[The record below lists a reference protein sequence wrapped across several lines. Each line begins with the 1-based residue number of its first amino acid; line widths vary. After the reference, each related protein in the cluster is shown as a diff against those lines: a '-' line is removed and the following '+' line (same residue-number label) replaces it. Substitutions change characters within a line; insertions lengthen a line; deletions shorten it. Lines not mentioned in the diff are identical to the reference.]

1 MLQPSFS
8 STITDLFGD
17 RGRAWLEALP
27 DLLADCERRWSVK
40 ILPPFDLSYN
50 YVAPALRADGT
61 GAVFKAGVPDPA
73 LTDEMTALGL
83 WEGHGIAELL
93 DCDPDRGVMLLERLE
108 PGLPLA
114 TVEADEEA
122 TRIFTR
128 VARQLWR
135 PAPAVHHFE
144 TPQTWA
150 RGLGRL
156 RRRFG
161 GGTGPLPDRLVETA
175 EALYAGLLSSA
186 AEPVL
191 LHGDL
196 HHWNILSA
204 QRQPWLAIDPKGI
217 VGEPC
222 YEVGAWLRNPLPG
235 LFDWPDLPRVFARR
249 VEILVSELGF
259 DRERVVGWGL
269 AQAVLSAWWS
279 IEDHGGGWEEAARV
293 AGILSG
299 LLP

>member
-1 MLQPSFS
+1 MFPAAFS
-8 STITDLFGD
+8 RTITDLFGD

-27 DLLADCERRWSVK
+27 DLIADCERHWSVK

-50 YVAPALRADGT
+50 YVAPAIRADGT
-61 GAVFKAGVPDPA
+61 GAVFKAGVPDGA

-83 WEGHGIAELL
+83 WDGHGIVQLL
-93 DCDPDRGVMLLERLE
+93 ECDPDRGVMLLERLE
-108 PGLPLA
+108 PGRPLA
-114 TVEADEEA
+114 SVEDDEEA
-122 TRIFTR
+122 TRIFAQ

-135 PAPAVHHFE
+135 PAPAVHHLE

-156 RRRFG
+156 RQRFDG
-161 GGTGPLPDRLVETA
+161 GAGPLPGQLVEKA
-175 EALYAGLLSSA
+175 EALYAELLSSE

-204 QRQPWLAIDPKGI
+204 RRRPWLAIDPKGI

-235 LFDWPDLPRVFARR
+235 LLDWPDLPRVFARR
-249 VEILVSELGF
+249 VDILVAELGF
-259 DRERVVGWGL
+259 DRERVIGWGV

-279 IEDHGGGWEEAARV
+279 IEDHGGGWEEAAQV
-293 AGILSG
+293 AGILSD
-299 LLP
+299 LKP